1 MLQPA
6 KNPFIDTLTVVI
18 EDVKWF
24 LFLLVLTLWG
34 FACAFY
40 ILFRHDQQ
48 HEVIGPPTLAI
59 MALAL
64 HATTSFWAVP
74 LSAPSTSSS
83 AMTSSMR

>member
-6 KNPFIDTLTVVI
+6 QNPFIDTLTVVI
-18 EDVKWF
+18 NDVKWF

-48 HEVIGPPTLAI
+48 HEVSPDA
-59 MALAL
+59 
-64 HATTSFWAVP
+64 
-74 LSAPSTSSS
+74 
-83 AMTSSMR
+83 